1 MAKMISLPVT
11 GKGPGTNIY
20 DLSCYFALSWLPCG
34 GGGIMC
40 SLRHKQ
46 LGGVQLEMW
55 EKSERFC
62 SVSFLTLPYSIL
74 PSVPFNSSS
83 SSHGT

>member
-20 DLSCYFALSWLPCG
+20 DLSCSFALLPSTLSWLPWG
-34 GGGIMC
+34 GEGIAC

-46 LGGVQLEMW
+46 LGGIQLEMW
-55 EKSERFC
+55 EKPE
-62 SVSFLTLPYSIL
+62 SVLL
-74 PSVPFNSSS
+74 
-83 SSHGT
+83 GK